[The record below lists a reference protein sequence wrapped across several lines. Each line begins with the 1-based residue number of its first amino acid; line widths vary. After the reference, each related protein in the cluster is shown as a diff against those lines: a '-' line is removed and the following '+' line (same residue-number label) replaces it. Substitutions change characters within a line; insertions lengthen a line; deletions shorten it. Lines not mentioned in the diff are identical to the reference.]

1 MAIKLEVKNL
11 YKIFGEHPQRAFKYI
26 EKGLSKEQILEK
38 TGLSLGVKDASLAI
52 EEGEIFVIMGLSG
65 SGKSTMVRLL
75 NRLIEPTRGQVLID
89 GVDIAKISDA
99 EPSRGAQEKDRDGL
113 PVICAHAA
121 YDRAG

>member
-26 EKGLSKEQILEK
+26 EKDYRKSKYWKK

-99 EPSRGAQEKDRDGL
+99 ELREVRRKKRLRWSSSHLRSCR
-113 PVICAHAA
+113 I
-121 YDRAG
+121 